1 MTPKKE
7 KIIYEASLLIHS
19 LGYTNTKL
27 SDILTSSGIGK
38 GQFYHYFTS
47 KQDLA
52 DAVVEYL
59 IGTMKHDIFEEVLD
73 QPTAPKLRL
82 NQMLD
87 KLCAMQFENQAQ
99 SGCALG
105 NLAIEISEH
114 EPVLRDKIS
123 SFFKQWEEKIQRAL
137 DELQQHGEL
146 DKKVDTAK
154 YSRAMIAMIEG
165 AILLMKNKQDIQV
178 LYDITDVIRN
188 EYNLNEE

>member
-1 MTPKKE
+1 MTSKKE
-7 KIIYEASLLIHS
+7 EIIYKASLLIHS

-59 IGTMKHDIFEEVLD
+59 IGNMKHDIFDEILD
-73 QPTAPKLRL
+73 RPIAPKLRL

-105 NLAIEISEH
+105 NLAIEISEN
-114 EPVLRDKIS
+114 EPILRDKVA

-137 DELQQHGEL
+137 DELQQQRQL
-146 DKKVDTAK
+146 DTNLDTAK
-154 YSRAMIAMIEG
+154 YSQAMIAMIEG

-178 LYDITDVIRN
+178 LYDITDVIRT